1 MLPIGCFDFS
11 KRGDANFVTALRGA
25 HAMSTG
31 FGAGFHAQPGKA
43 VDALAYDRWTGRWS
57 RLFIP
62 AVLAAG
68 AVKPGC
74 RVLDVSTGTGE
85 AAGMALPLVG
95 IEGLVVGA
103 DISPAML
110 TGARTRL
117 YGSSFL
123 PVAADGQALPFKDAI
138 FDAVVCQLG
147 LQFFPDPVRG
157 VREFRRVLR
166 EGGRVAICVISTP
179 DRAPMWGNLA
189 DVLSRFLPELRDV
202 LFLSF
207 ALHDPNRLE
216 AMLVGAGFRD
226 VRVERTTREDSFE
239 SFEDYWEPIEAGTG
253 SIPQCYLRLVA
264 ADRRNVREEVRSRLS
279 RFESSGKLRMSV
291 EMLIGSGR
299 V

>member
-1 MLPIGCFDFS
+1 M
-11 KRGDANFVTALRGA
+11 N
-25 HAMSTG
+25 TG

-62 AVLAAG
+62 AVLAAA

-95 IEGLVVGA
+95 IEGMVVGA

-110 TGARTRL
+110 TSARTRL
-117 YGSSFL
+117 YESPFL
-123 PVAADGQALPFKDAI
+123 PVAADGQALPFTEAS
-138 FDAVVCQLG
+138 FDAVICQLG
-147 LQFFPDPVRG
+147 LQFFPDPARG
-157 VREFRRVLR
+157 VGEFRRVLR

-189 DVLSRFLPELRDV
+189 DVLSRVLPELRDV

-226 VRVERTTREDSFE
+226 VRVEPTTREDSFE
-239 SFEDYWEPIEAGTG
+239 SFEDYWEPIEAGIG
-253 SIPQCYLRLVA
+253 SIPQSYLRLAA
-264 ADRRNVREEVRSRLS
+264 ADRRAVREEVHARLS
-279 RFESSGKLRMSV
+279 RFESNGKLRMDV
-291 EMLIGSGR
+291 EMLIGSGH